1 MLCTGSSV
9 KMGCYMND
17 RFYCYPVSKELP
29 VQTEYAVI
37 HSPADL
43 FARLLPLWSI
53 DTCAPRMRGEWSKS
67 NPTCGQC
74 SITAFLAQDIFGG
87 EVWGVP
93 LPDGNYHC
101 FNRVGSVT
109 FDLTSEQFG
118 GKTLDYGYAVP
129 QSRDVHFAKAE
140 KKARYELLKAR
151 LLQSLV

>member
-1 MLCTGSSV
+1 MEYGFYRHGDLCSV
-9 KMGCYMND
+9 LAPDAYRRIGTP
-17 RFYCYPVSKELP
+17 FGL
-29 VQTEYAVI
+29 YA
-37 HSPADL
+37 
-43 FARLLPLWSI
+43 LLCGVWAA
-53 DTCAPRMRGEWSKS
+53 DTCAPRMRAEWSES

-101 FNRVGSVT
+101 FNRIGECF

-118 GKTLDYGYAVP
+118 DRVLDYDGAVP
-129 QSRDVHFAKAE
+129 QSRETHFAKAE

-151 LLQSLV
+151 LLRSIT